1 MHALARPELTEDG
14 LIAAIADA
22 LGKPARPVIAGIG
35 DDAAAWQPKH
45 RHVALVTTDML
56 VDGVHF
62 RRDETTPADLGWK
75 ALAENLSDIAAMGG
89 APSVAVIGLGIVPE
103 IDEPW
108 VREFYRGMASL
119 ARSSRCAIVGG
130 DITRAASLTLAVAV
144 VGEVRR
150 SSMRLRS
157 GARAGDVAAVTGPLG
172 LAAAGLRTI
181 EARETRTRAAAVRSY
196 VAPVPRLAEGKF
208 LGARRAVH
216 AMMDV
221 SDGLS
226 TDIARMAIS
235 SGVGAVVDA
244 NVLFV
249 HPEVSAM
256 AGGDA
261 RAAIDLV
268 LNGGDDY
275 ELLVAVDPRAF
286 AHLARTFA
294 KRFGK
299 PLAAVGKFLAGER
312 VVWIDRGGRREPL
325 PSGGY
330 DHLKRLS

>member
-1 MHALARPELTEDG
+1 LHALAQPELTEDG

-103 IDEPW
+103 IDETW
-108 VREFYRGMASL
+108 IREFYRGMASL

-130 DITRAASLTLAVAV
+130 DITCAASLTLAVAV

-157 GARAGDVAAVTGPLG
+157 GARAGDVAAITGPLG

-181 EARETRTRAAAVRSY
+181 EAREMRPAAVRSY

-216 AMMDV
+216 AMMDI

-226 TDIARMAIS
+226 TDIARMARS

-244 NVLFV
+244 NALFV
-249 HPEVSAM
+249 HPEVSAA

-261 RAAIDLV
+261 RAAMDLV

-275 ELLVAVDPRAF
+275 ELLVAVDRRAF
-286 AHLARTFA
+286 AHVARTFA

-299 PLAAVGKFLAGER
+299 PLAAIGKFVAGER
-312 VVWIDRGGRREPL
+312 LVWIDRGGRREPL

-330 DHLKRLS
+330 DHLKRRL